1 MTMLETFVTTQ
12 CAEVERTLNDMNVK
26 MYEAAAG
33 IIWEAEKR
41 GNRVHITGIGK
52 PAHVASYMASLLS
65 STGTPTYFLH
75 ALGLVKM
82 AHAFGAF
89 VGVDLVDFLSQGD
102 GLVRALGLTHI
113 AVDALV
119 SDSQCHAVLPVNGG
133 SARRDCSDFRETVFM
148 RRIIP
153 RPCPALL

>member
-1 MTMLETFVTTQ
+1 MPQGFAAFDMLGVYW
-12 CAEVERTLNDMNVK
+12 N
-26 MYEAAAG
+26 AG
-33 IIWEAEKR
+33 HGAD
-41 GNRVHITGIGK
+41 
-52 PAHVASYMASLLS
+52 
-65 STGTPTYFLH
+65 LH

-119 SDSQCHAVLPVNGG
+119 SDSQCHAVLPVDGE
-133 SARRDCSDFRETVFM
+133 SARRDCSEFRETVFM